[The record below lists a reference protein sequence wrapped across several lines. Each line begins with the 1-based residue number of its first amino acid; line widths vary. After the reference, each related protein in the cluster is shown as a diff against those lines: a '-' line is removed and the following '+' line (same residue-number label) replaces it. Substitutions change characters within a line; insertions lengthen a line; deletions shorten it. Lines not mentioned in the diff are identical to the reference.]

1 MGLKVHRTFHIMF
14 DTLLLLLLILLIYI
28 CFRRKLI
35 LGLVTFWTCLVLYSF
50 SVLLFIT
57 SFSFN
62 LTNCYN
68 QFSNTIIIVKLM
80 SGLLV
85 FISYIVLYDDKTSP
99 GELGADIFFLGVLL
113 SIWSEYR
120 LRRKLGEEESEKD
133 LNDIIN
139 SNTPTKLIQE

>member
-1 MGLKVHRTFHIMF
+1 MGLKVHRTFQIMF

-35 LGLVTFWTCLVLYSF
+35 LGLVTFWACLVLYSF
-50 SVLLFIT
+50 SVLRFKT

-85 FISYIVLYDDKTSP
+85 FISYIVLYDDKTFP
-99 GELGADIFFLGVLL
+99 RRTRRAYLFFG
-113 SIWSEYR
+113 SIIKHME
-120 LRRKLGEEESEKD
+120 
-133 LNDIIN
+133 
-139 SNTPTKLIQE
+139 

>member
-1 MGLKVHRTFHIMF
+1 MGLKVHRTFQIMF

-85 FISYIVLYDDKTSP
+85 FISYIVLYDDKTFP
-99 GELGADIFFLGVLL
+99 GELGAD
-113 SIWSEYR
+113 R
-120 LRRKLGEEESEKD
+120 LRRKLGEEESAKD